1 MQSSDAIISIPS
13 YNIIFQYIILD
24 KSKSP
29 LMSSSYQTDL
39 NNINAMYSGK
49 LLDVSAG
56 MALQG
61 LNDKLSSVTTSLSQL
76 QDTKQN
82 AMSKQNDVKNMV
94 DTEAKRLAD
103 KKEMIDKA
111 METQKRIIYFNDNSR
126 KRYSAYL
133 NIVVTFAILFFVLF
147 LLRVLQV
154 QVTFLPEA
162 LFIVLYIVVISIG
175 VIRIYTIYSEIRK
188 HNLYNFDELNFN
200 SPPAP
205 TTGAPGRTDA
215 SGNPFDFS
223 LMGCVGE
230 KCCDDSTTWDN
241 SIGKCVNPAMAPT
254 VPGASTV
261 PGSTG
266 PANASP
272 TPTLSAAEYKESYDE
287 LGYNPIDYTNDTD
300 YGGGI
305 EDNEAFTTRT
315 SYQIPP
321 LDSFEYKG
329 YTPYK

>member
-1 MQSSDAIISIPS
+1 
-13 YNIIFQYIILD
+13 
-24 KSKSP
+24 
-29 LMSSSYQTDL
+29 MSSSYQTDL

-49 LLDVSAG
+49 IMDVSAG

-61 LNDKLSSVTTSLSQL
+61 LNDKLASVTTSLSQL

-82 AMSKQNDVKNMV
+82 AMSKQNDVKNIV
-94 DTEAKRLAD
+94 DSEAKRLAD

-133 NIVVTFAILFFVLF
+133 NIVVSVAIMLFVLF

-154 QVTFLPEA
+154 QFTFIPEA
-162 LFIVLYIVVISIG
+162 LFIILYIVVISIG
-175 VIRIYTIYSEIRK
+175 IIQIYSVYAEISK

-205 TTGAPGRTDA
+205 TTGSPGGTDA

-223 LMGCVGE
+223 LLGCVGE
-230 KCCDDSTTWDN
+230 KCCDDTTTWDK
-241 SIGKCVNPAMAPT
+241 SVGKCVNPAMAP
-254 VPGASTV
+254 GA

-266 PANASP
+266 GPGAPGAPGGPNPSP
-272 TPTLSAAEYKESYDE
+272 SPTLSSSQYRESLNIFD
-287 LGYNPIDYTNDTD
+287 NPIDYTNDED
-300 YGGGI
+300 YGGGV
-305 EDNEAFTTRT
+305 EDSESFTTRT

>member
-1 MQSSDAIISIPS
+1 
-13 YNIIFQYIILD
+13 
-24 KSKSP
+24 
-29 LMSSSYQTDL
+29 MSSSYQTDL

-49 LLDVSAG
+49 IMDVSAG

-61 LNDKLSSVTTSLSQL
+61 LNDKLASVTTSLSQL

-82 AMSKQNDVKNMV
+82 AMSKQNDVKNIV
-94 DTEAKRLAD
+94 DSETKRLAD

-133 NIVVTFAILFFVLF
+133 NIVVSAAILLFVLF

-154 QVTFLPEA
+154 QFTFIPEA
-162 LFIVLYIVVISIG
+162 LFIILYIVVISVGI
-175 VIRIYTIYSEIRK
+175 IQIYRVYAEIRK

-205 TTGAPGRTDA
+205 TTGSPGGTDA

-223 LMGCVGE
+223 LLGCVGE
-230 KCCDDSTTWDN
+230 KCCDDTTTWDK
-241 SIGKCVNPAMAPT
+241 SVGKCVNPAM
-254 VPGASTV
+254 VPGGPGAPGALGSTGA

-266 PANASP
+266 PGGPGAPGAPGSTGGPNPSP
-272 TPTLSAAEYKESYDE
+272 SPTLSSSQYRESLNIFD
-287 LGYNPIDYTNDTD
+287 NPIDYTNDED
-300 YGGGI
+300 YGGGV
-305 EDNEAFTTRT
+305 EDSESFTTRT

>member
-1 MQSSDAIISIPS
+1 
-13 YNIIFQYIILD
+13 
-24 KSKSP
+24 
-29 LMSSSYQTDL
+29 MSSSYQTDL

-49 LLDVSAG
+49 LMDVSAG

-61 LNDKLSSVTTSLSQL
+61 LNDKLASVTTSLSQL

-94 DTEAKRLAD
+94 DSEAKRLAD

-133 NIVVTFAILFFVLF
+133 NIVVTFAILLF
-147 LLRVLQV
+147 AIFILRVLQV
-154 QVTFLPEA
+154 QFTFLPEA

-175 VIRIYTIYSEIRK
+175 FIRIYVIYAEIRK

-200 SPPAP
+200 PPPAP

-215 SGNPFDFS
+215 SGNPFDFN

-230 KCCDDSTTWDN
+230 KCCDDSTTWN
-241 SIGKCVNPAMAPT
+241 QSLGKCVNPAMAPT
-254 VPGASTV
+254 IPGAPGA
-261 PGSTG
+261 PGSPG
-266 PANASP
+266 SSGAPAAPGAPGAPGSSGAPGAPGAPANTP
-272 TPTLSAAEYKESYDE
+272 PIPTLSAAQYKESYNA
-287 LGYNPIDYTNDTD
+287 LGENPIVYRNDQD
-300 YGGGI
+300 YGGGR
-305 EDNEAFTTRT
+305 EDNEPFTTRT